1 MPRRDGR
8 ARCRPRPGEPRL
20 RERRHDSEA
29 LHVRRRE
36 RLAGA
41 AVDRAAARNRVV
53 VADRLRPGRAERRL
67 STLADR
73 PPACDGAQPARRLA
87 ARRAE
92 RLGPNR
98 LHRAVP
104 ALGHAPLPLP
114 AAGPESFGKGPR
126 HGGARRA
133 LQALLTKHPYAPL
146 VEQTKFLLAESELPR
161 RWYNVRADMPN
172 PMQPIL
178 HPGTGQPVGPD
189 DLAPLFPMELILQEV
204 SEEPEIAIPDEL
216 LEIYS
221 LWRPTPLYR
230 AHRLEQAAG
239 TRSRIFYKYEGVSPA
254 GSHKP
259 NTAVAQAFYNKREG
273 RSRLAT
279 ETGAGQWG
287 SALAFACK
295 LIGLECKVYMV
306 RISYDQK
313 PFRRSL
319 IKTWGAEIVAS
330 PSEDT
335 QSGRAILAEHP
346 DTPGSLGIA
355 ISEAVEDATGRD
367 DTSYSLGSVLNH
379 VLLHQTIIGQE
390 ALAQMETAGAFP
402 DVVIGC
408 VGGGSNFAGL
418 AFPFV
423 REKVAGRDIDVLACE
438 PAACPT
444 LTRGLFAYDF
454 GDTSKLTPLV
464 PMHTLGHDFVPAP
477 IHAGGLRY
485 HGVAPLISQLVRD
498 ELIRA
503 EAYLQNDVFA
513 SAVTFAGSEGILPAP
528 EAAHAIHGALRVAKQ
543 ADEAGE
549 ERTILFNLSGH
560 GHFDMGAYDKYFA
573 GELEDVALDEDEIQR
588 ALDAIQGLPT
598 PA

>member
-1 MPRRDGR
+1 MLRDS
-8 ARCRPRPGEPRL
+8 PH
-20 RERRHDSEA
+20 RECDHTLFVSDVSKAIVLSA
-29 LHVRRRE
+29 LCSR
-36 RLAGA
+36 GA
-41 AVDRAAARNRVV
+41 MAIDAA
-53 VADRLRPGRAERRL
+53 
-67 STLADR
+67 
-73 PPACDGAQPARRLA
+73 Q
-87 ARRAE
+87 
-92 RLGPNR
+92 
-98 LHRAVP
+98 
-104 ALGHAPLPLP
+104 
-114 AAGPESFGKGPR
+114 
-126 HGGARRA
+126 
-133 LQALLTKHPYAPL
+133 
-146 VEQTKFLLAESELPR
+146 QTKFLLDESQLPR
-161 RWYNVRADMPN
+161 RWYNIRADMPTA
-172 PMQPIL
+172 PQPVL

-189 DLAPLFPMELILQEV
+189 DLAPLFPMALIQQEV
-204 SEEPEIAIPDEL
+204 SEEPEIAIPDEVL
-216 LEIYS
+216 GILS

-230 AHRLEQAAG
+230 ARRLEDAIG
-239 TRSRIFYKYEGVSPA
+239 TRSRIFYKYEGVSPP

-259 NTAVAQAFYNKREG
+259 NTAVAQAFYNKQEG
-273 RSRLAT
+273 RTRLAT

-287 SALAFACK
+287 SALAFACR

-313 PFRRSL
+313 PFRRSM
-319 IKTWGAEIVAS
+319 IQTWGAEIVAS
-330 PSEDT
+330 PSPDT
-335 QSGRAILAEHP
+335 QSGRVILEEHP

-355 ISEAVEDATGRD
+355 ISEAVEDAAGRD

-390 ALAQMETAGAFP
+390 ALQQMELAGAFP

-418 AFPFV
+418 AFPFI
-423 REKVAGRDIDVLACE
+423 REKIAGRDIDVLACE

-485 HGVAPLISQLVRD
+485 HGVAPLISQLVND

-503 EAYLQNDVFA
+503 EAYLQSDIFA
-513 SAVTFAGSEGILPAP
+513 SAVRFAHTEGIIPAP
-528 EAAHAIHGALRVAKQ
+528 ESSHAIHGALESAKQ

-560 GHFDMGAYDKYFA
+560 GHFDMGAYDNYFA
-573 GELEDVALDEDEIQR
+573 GKLQDVALDEDEMSR
-588 ALDAIQGLPT
+588 ALHAIEGLPS

>member
-1 MPRRDGR
+1 
-8 ARCRPRPGEPRL
+8 L
-20 RERRHDSEA
+20 
-29 LHVRRRE
+29 
-36 RLAGA
+36 
-41 AVDRAAARNRVV
+41 
-53 VADRLRPGRAERRL
+53 
-67 STLADR
+67 TYY
-73 PPACDGAQPARRLA
+73 PA
-87 ARRAE
+87 
-92 RLGPNR
+92 
-98 LHRAVP
+98 
-104 ALGHAPLPLP
+104 
-114 AAGPESFGKGPR
+114 
-126 HGGARRA
+126 
-133 LQALLTKHPYAPL
+133 
-146 VEQTKFLLAESELPR
+146 VEQTKYLLDESQLPR
-161 RWYNVRADMPN
+161 RWYNVAADMPN
-172 PMQPIL
+172 PARPVL

-189 DLAPLFPMELILQEV
+189 DLAPLFPMELIMQEV
-204 SEEPEIAIPDEL
+204 SQDAEIAIPDEIL
-216 LEIYS
+216 DLYT

-230 AHRLEQAAG
+230 ARRLESAIG
-239 TRSRIFYKYEGVSPA
+239 TRSRIFYKYEGVSPP

-273 RSRLAT
+273 RTRLST

-313 PFRRSL
+313 PFRRSM
-319 IKTWGAEIVAS
+319 IHAWGAEIVAS
-330 PSEDT
+330 PSPDT
-335 QSGRAILAEHP
+335 QCGRAILDEHP

-355 ISEAVEDATGRD
+355 ISEAVEDAAGRD

-390 ALAQMETAGAFP
+390 ALAQMEHAGAFP

-423 REKVAGRDIDVLACE
+423 REKIGGRDIDILACE

-444 LTRGLFAYDF
+444 LTRGLYAYDF

-464 PMHTLGHDFVPAP
+464 AMHTLGHDFVPAP

-485 HGVAPLISQLVRD
+485 HGVAPLISQLVND

-503 EAYLQNDVFA
+503 EAYLQNDCFEA
-513 SAVTFAGSEGILPAP
+513 AVQFAGSEGIIPAP
-528 EAAHAIHGALRVAKQ
+528 ESSHAILGAIRNAHQ
-543 ADEAGE
+543 ADEEGV

-560 GHFDMGAYDKYFA
+560 GHFDMAAYDNFFA
-573 GELEDVALDEDEIQR
+573 GRLEDVALDEAEMAR
-588 ALDAIQGLPT
+588 ALQAIEGLPA
-598 PA
+598 PV